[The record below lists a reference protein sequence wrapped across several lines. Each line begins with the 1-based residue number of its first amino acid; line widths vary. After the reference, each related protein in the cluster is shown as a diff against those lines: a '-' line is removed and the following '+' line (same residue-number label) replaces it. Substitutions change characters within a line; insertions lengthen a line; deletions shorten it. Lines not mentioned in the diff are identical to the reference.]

1 MGSEMMNETKRRH
14 SNTNVNVNK
23 VNLFPLQF
31 NEQNQ
36 LFSVCTVFRCGVD
49 YPISFFYKE
58 IMVAFPNAK
67 VSGRLIFNIHFLKL
81 CYPF

>member
-1 MGSEMMNETKRRH
+1 MLIKLTFFLYNLMNKI
-14 SNTNVNVNK
+14 SCF
-23 VNLFPLQF
+23 LY
-31 NEQNQ
+31 
-36 LFSVCTVFRCGVD
+36 VFRCGVD

-81 CYPF
+81 CYPTHAFDH